1 MKRAATKTT
10 KHLRHSKRYEPMVTS
25 HLQLKQHEQANK
37 QASLVHMSFS
47 ISLSHSPP
55 LLRIMKGI
63 GNVKKVFKPQL
74 MSYLRLQ
81 NTTFPPKTWAQHGT
95 IGKKKQ
101 ALEKKKEKKSHWHSL
116 KCHNMRQV
124 EWGGVLSATSGKK
137 GWDLKTLVRL
147 LTPFIPVW
155 LLSFSQA
162 DVVSATSRGTSRD
175 SNFELHHSPIWEACY
190 FLVFFFKQ
198 KSCFIANCNM
208 LSLHLRGN
216 ASRYRRD

>member
-1 MKRAATKTT
+1 MERAAAKTT

-81 NTTFPPKTWAQHGT
+81 NTTFPPKT
-95 IGKKKQ
+95 
-101 ALEKKKEKKSHWHSL
+101 
-116 KCHNMRQV
+116 
-124 EWGGVLSATSGKK
+124 
-137 GWDLKTLVRL
+137 
-147 LTPFIPVW
+147 
-155 LLSFSQA
+155 
-162 DVVSATSRGTSRD
+162 
-175 SNFELHHSPIWEACY
+175 
-190 FLVFFFKQ
+190 
-198 KSCFIANCNM
+198 
-208 LSLHLRGN
+208 
-216 ASRYRRD
+216 

>member
-1 MKRAATKTT
+1 MERAAAKTT

-63 GNVKKVFKPQL
+63 GNVEKVFKPQL

-95 IGKKKQ
+95 IGKKKTSVR
-101 ALEKKKEKKSHWHSL
+101 KKERKKESL
-116 KCHNMRQV
+116 AQFEMSQH
-124 EWGGVLSATSGKK
+124 ETGGVGGGVVCNIREERMGSENTCATPHSFHSC
-137 GWDLKTLVRL
+137 LTLVVLSGRCCQRHIAGHVAWQQLWTSSLTDLRGL
-147 LTPFIPVW
+147 L
-155 LLSFSQA
+155 FS
-162 DVVSATSRGTSRD
+162 
-175 SNFELHHSPIWEACY
+175 C
-190 FLVFFFKQ
+190 VFFQAEVLF
-198 KSCFIANCNM
+198 
-208 LSLHLRGN
+208 
-216 ASRYRRD
+216 YR

>member
-1 MKRAATKTT
+1 MERAAAKTT

-55 LLRIMKGI
+55 LLQIMKGI
-63 GNVKKVFKPQL
+63 GNVEKVFKPQL

-116 KCHNMRQV
+116 KCHNMRQG
-124 EWGGVLSATSGKK
+124 EWGGGVVCNIREERMGSENTCATPHSFHSCLTLVVLSGRCCQRHIAGHVAWQQLWTSSLT
-137 GWDLKTLVRL
+137 DLRGL
-147 LTPFIPVW
+147 L
-155 LLSFSQA
+155 FS
-162 DVVSATSRGTSRD
+162 
-175 SNFELHHSPIWEACY
+175 C
-190 FLVFFFKQ
+190 VFFQAEVLF
-198 KSCFIANCNM
+198 
-208 LSLHLRGN
+208 
-216 ASRYRRD
+216 YR

>member
-1 MKRAATKTT
+1 MKRAAAKTT

-55 LLRIMKGI
+55 LLQIMKGI
-63 GNVKKVFKPQL
+63 GNVEKVFKPQL

-116 KCHNMRQV
+116 KCHNMRQG
-124 EWGGVLSATSGKK
+124 EWGGGVVCNIREERMGSENTCATPHSFHSCLTLVVLSGRCCQRHIAGHVAWQQLWTSSLT
-137 GWDLKTLVRL
+137 DLRGL
-147 LTPFIPVW
+147 L
-155 LLSFSQA
+155 FS
-162 DVVSATSRGTSRD
+162 
-175 SNFELHHSPIWEACY
+175 C
-190 FLVFFFKQ
+190 VFFQAEVLF
-198 KSCFIANCNM
+198 
-208 LSLHLRGN
+208 
-216 ASRYRRD
+216 YR